1 MSNELDKLKNEM
13 SLLGEFI
20 NRELGK
26 KENLLNMKEKI
37 SKELEKCELDLKVL
51 EEVLI
56 LFNKTSEYARLQ
68 AKKQIELIVTKCL
81 QYIFESDV
89 KFEIEIE
96 ELRNKPSAEFY
107 VINETDDF
115 TLKTKPELSRG
126 GGVVDIVSLALRIA
140 FLQIHKPSIE
150 GPLVLDE
157 PAKHVSE
164 DYIYNLGEFM
174 KETSEM
180 FQRQIIMVT
189 HNQHLA
195 ALSEVSYRVDL
206 NGSMSI
212 VKPITDA

>member
-1 MSNELDKLKNEM
+1 MSNEFDRLKNEM

-26 KENLLNMKEKI
+26 KENLLNMKEKT